1 MLADEAAMLD
11 AMRTAVERCR
21 DELSQRADLHFYTT
35 TDAVRDLDAVRQAIG
50 ADKINLLG
58 ISYGTRAA
66 QQSARAYPQH
76 TRTRLH
82 HSVAPKGT
90 YLGND
95 SARHHDYTRLMQLAG
110 CGKTPCC
117 AHGQRA
123 EK

>member
-58 ISYGTRAA
+58 ISYGTRVA
-66 QQSARAYPQH
+66 QQYARAYPQH
-76 TRTRLH
+76 TRTLVLD
-82 HSVAPKGT
+82 SVAPNDM

-95 SARHHDYTRLMQLAG
+95 FARNLESALEDRKSTRLNSSHQ
-110 CGKTPCC
+110 C
-117 AHGQRA
+117 AT
-123 EK
+123 